1 MNFVRKTECCRL
13 CSAAAR
19 ALWGKV
25 VVRPVDVP
33 ARGEETRLMTDGDD
47 PLTDSEFQALAAF
60 RYELRRFMSFS
71 EDKARGEGLTVQQH
85 QALLSIRGEPGESTI
100 GTVAEK
106 LLIEH
111 HSASEL
117 VKRLVA
123 RGLLTRQRD
132 DQDRRRVTLQLTRE
146 AEEILTRLSSSHRA
160 EIERMQPTL
169 SRLLNRL
176 VRQGGRTA

>member
-1 MNFVRKTECCRL
+1 
-13 CSAAAR
+13 
-19 ALWGKV
+19 
-25 VVRPVDVP
+25 
-33 ARGEETRLMTDGDD
+33 MTDRDD
-47 PLTDSEFQALAAF
+47 PHPLTDSEFQALAAF

-123 RGLLTRQRD
+123 RGLLTRQCD
-132 DQDRRRVTLQLTRE
+132 EQDRRRVTLQLTRE

-176 VRQGGRTA
+176 VRQGGRAA

>member
-1 MNFVRKTECCRL
+1 
-13 CSAAAR
+13 
-19 ALWGKV
+19 
-25 VVRPVDVP
+25 
-33 ARGEETRLMTDGDD
+33 
-47 PLTDSEFQALAAF
+47 
-60 RYELRRFMSFS
+60 
-71 EDKARGEGLTVQQH
+71 
-85 QALLSIRGEPGESTI
+85 
-100 GTVAEK
+100 

-132 DQDRRRVTLQLTRE
+132 EQDRRRVTLQLTRE